1 MVRTESVKVK
11 NVHSK
16 FEEKA
21 SVMICNKQNNI
32 KTDVRGE
39 WEKFTAHDPYSLP
52 DSDHVN
58 NIEM

>member
-21 SVMICNKQNNI
+21 SVMICSKQNNI
-32 KTDVRGE
+32 KTDVRRQ
-39 WEKFTAHDPYSLP
+39 WQKFTTHDPYTLP
-52 DSDHVN
+52 DSDYVN